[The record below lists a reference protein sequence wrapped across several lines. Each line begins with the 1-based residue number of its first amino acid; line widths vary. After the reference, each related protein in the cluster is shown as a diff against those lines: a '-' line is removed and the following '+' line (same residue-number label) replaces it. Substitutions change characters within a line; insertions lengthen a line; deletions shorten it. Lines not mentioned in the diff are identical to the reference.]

1 MPLETVSSVEELEK
15 SINDRVI
22 LIEKEKTYL
31 EMMAAIMEKGASA
44 VIVYSEE
51 DPNSWEFVELPIP
64 VAYVS
69 TEDASQ
75 LKNAG
80 KWFTT
85 KYEELTDK
93 LATFSSAWIRSLQTG
108 RANRISLHRA

>member
-1 MPLETVSSVEELEK
+1 
-15 SINDRVI
+15 
-22 LIEKEKTYL
+22 
-31 EMMAAIMEKGASA
+31 MMAAIMEKGASA

-93 LATFSSAWIRSLQTG
+93 LATFSSRGPVTSNW